1 VVSIRALLIDELGF
15 DPDEPVVAELRSK
28 VIANAA
34 AAISRSGA
42 LPGALAGALADALP
56 GALAGALPPAPELRV
71 LRERVV
77 ALRRSKD
84 GPVALGNVA
93 QVAAQLGVECVAPAH
108 RDGQAVAVVRTASGR
123 IHVLPDRCPHDGGT
137 ISDGHVEGELVVC
150 ARHGWEIEAC
160 SGRCGRAPDASGDAS
175 ISASIATFAIRSGPL
190 ASSPV
195 ASPTDS

>member
-1 VVSIRALLIDELGF
+1 VVSIRTLLIDELGF
-15 DPDEPVVAELRSK
+15 DPDEPVVAERRSK

-42 LPGALAGALADALP
+42 LAGALP

-160 SGRCGRAPDASGDAS
+160 SGRCGRAPEAS
-175 ISASIATFAIRSGPL
+175 ISASIATFAIGSGPP